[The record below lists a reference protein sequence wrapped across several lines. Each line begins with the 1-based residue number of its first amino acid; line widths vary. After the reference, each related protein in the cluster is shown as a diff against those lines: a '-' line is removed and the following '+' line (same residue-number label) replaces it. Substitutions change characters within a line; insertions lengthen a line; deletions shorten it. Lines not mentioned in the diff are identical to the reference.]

1 MHFLS
6 QVFAFLTSRANWE
19 GTDGALVRL
28 GLQAELSAAVI
39 AAAAV
44 VGVAAGFALGFGAR
58 GGLIAVNAAN
68 AARAVPSVTLL
79 TLLATLPAI
88 GLTAGGFTTA
98 FITLFALAVPPIL
111 TNSYVG
117 MREVDADVIEAA
129 KGVGMTGWQRF
140 WQVEFRL
147 ALPLAVAGIR
157 TAAVEVVATATLA
170 AYVTFNDLGEFIFA
184 GLSINNTVEAFAG
197 AVLVALL
204 AGFTDLLLLAAFRL
218 AIPKPLRLQAGYAR
232 ERSRGVLQSALSFRA
247 RASSRAALSTR

>member
-6 QVFAFLTSRANWE
+6 EVFSFLTSRANWE

-39 AAAAV
+39 AASAV
-44 VGVAAGFALGFGAR
+44 VGVAAGFALGFGTR
-58 GGLIAVNAAN
+58 GGLVAVNAAN
-68 AARAVPSVTLL
+68 AARAIPSVTLL

-117 MREVDADVIEAA
+117 MREVDPDVIEAA
-129 KGVGMTGWQRF
+129 KGVGMTAWQRF

-147 ALPLAVAGIR
+147 ALPLAVAGVR
-157 TAAVEVVATATLA
+157 TAAVEVIATATLA

-204 AGFTDLLLLAAFRL
+204 AGFTDLLLFTAFRL
-218 AIPKPLRLQAGYAR
+218 SIPKPLRIQTGYAR
-232 ERSRGVLQSALSFRA
+232 ERSRGVLHSALSA
-247 RASSRAALSTR
+247 RVRGSRAALTAQ